1 MGKNDK
7 EKDLLYEWGVTNHDA
22 YQFMTIDKDAKSYFR
37 NRQNHN
43 YLREYYFGTLPE
55 LRDNLHLLWEG
66 EVYMDG
72 ILQPVLVASMKNKT
86 EVLRKSESIEEASCE
101 NREKMPAFIYNSTF
115 PADIF
120 E

>member
-43 YLREYYFGTLPE
+43 YLREYYFGTLPYTYCGKGKSIWMAYC
-55 LRDNLHLLWEG
+55 NL
-66 EVYMDG
+66 Y
-72 ILQPVLVASMKNKT
+72 
-86 EVLRKSESIEEASCE
+86 
-101 NREKMPAFIYNSTF
+101 
-115 PADIF
+115 
-120 E
+120 